1 MSVDIILNH
10 TFDRIEYKSFYK
22 SEIILNVEY
31 PCSINYNSLLLY
43 CSNPRTNIDSII
55 AFVEFYFP
63 TKPDEQSVGEITAK
77 AFINYYIFSIN
88 QNNFHFCPIKLK
100 TKGQNITE
108 ICLTL
113 PQSEK
118 LYLRE
123 LVYSLY
129 PKTTDEC
136 PICYENKPNII
147 TIHYSHAFCFD
158 CLMKI
163 PPSCPVCR
171 EKIY

>member
-1 MSVDIILNH
+1 MSLDIIFNK

-22 SEIILNVEY
+22 SEILLNVNY
-31 PCSINYNSLLLY
+31 KCAINYNSLLLY
-43 CSNPRTNIDSII
+43 CPNPRTNIDSVI

-63 TKPDEQSVGEITAK
+63 TKPDNQSIGEISAK
-77 AFINYYIFSIN
+77 AFINYYIFSMN
-88 QNNFHFCPIKLK
+88 QNNFHFCPLKLK
-100 TKGQNITE
+100 TTGQNITQ

-118 LYLRE
+118 IYLRE

-136 PICYENKPNII
+136 PICYEKKSNII